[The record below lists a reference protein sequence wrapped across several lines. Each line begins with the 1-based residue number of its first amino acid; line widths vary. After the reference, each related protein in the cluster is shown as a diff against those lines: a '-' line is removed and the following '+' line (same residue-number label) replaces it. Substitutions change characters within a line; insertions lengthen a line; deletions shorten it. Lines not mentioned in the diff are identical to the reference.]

1 MKKIIKNAS
10 IGVEETN
17 DMLVEVEPA
26 GPGSGVTIDFKT
38 SVPYQ
43 YGDHLYHLILKTIE
57 EAGYTDLKMVV
68 REKGSW
74 DYTVKARVLTG
85 LERGSN

>member
-26 GPGSGVTIDFKT
+26 DPGNGVTIDFKT

-57 EAGYTDLKMVV
+57 EAGYTDLNMFV
-68 REKGSW
+68 REKRS
-74 DYTVKARVLTG
+74 
-85 LERGSN
+85 

>member
-43 YGDHLYHLILKTIE
+43 YGDHLYHLILKTI
-57 EAGYTDLKMVV
+57 
-68 REKGSW
+68 
-74 DYTVKARVLTG
+74 LTMMISIS
-85 LERGSN
+85 LTLDFLLV